1 MANALEH
8 LLVEDA
14 LPAVV
19 ITLNRPDKL
28 NALSIGLMREL
39 TTELERQGE
48 RDEVAV
54 IVLRGAGRAFSAG
67 HDLKELV
74 ARTLDEERST
84 FETCERLM
92 AVVQSVPQPVIA
104 AVHGIAT
111 AAGCQLVATCDLAV
125 AASDARFVTNGI
137 RNGIFCYTP
146 MVPVSR
152 SIGRKRALEM
162 VLTGNF
168 IDAETAER
176 WGLVN
181 RVVPPE
187 QLDAA
192 VMELAAAIGSLSQ
205 VAVRTGKAAFYQQV
219 DLPQEAAYGLM
230 TEAIACNAL
239 GEDAQE
245 GMSAFLEKRKP
256 NWRQGKGGQ
265 PLPSGTPPERNDS
278 VSEETTQTAG
288 VNPA

>member
-1 MANALEH
+1 MAVALEH
-8 LLVEDA
+8 LVVEDA

-28 NALSIGLMREL
+28 NALSTALMGEL
-39 TTELERQGE
+39 TAELERQGE
-48 RDEVAV
+48 REEVGV

-74 ARTLDEERST
+74 DRSLDEERSI
-84 FETCERLM
+84 FQACERLM

-104 AVHGIAT
+104 SVHGIAT
-111 AAGCQLVATCDLAV
+111 AAGCQLVAACDLAV
-125 AASDARFVTNGI
+125 ASSDARFATNGI

-152 SIGRKRALEM
+152 AIGRKRALEM

-168 IDAETAER
+168 IDAQTAER

-181 RVVPPE
+181 RVVPAD
-187 QLDAA
+187 QLDSA
-192 VMELAAAIGSLSQ
+192 VMELATQIGSLSS
-205 VAVRTGKAAFYQQV
+205 VAVRTGKAAFYEQV
-219 DLPQEAAYGLM
+219 DLTQEAAYGLM

-239 GEDAQE
+239 SEDAQE

-256 NWRQGKGGQ
+256 TWKG
-265 PLPSGTPPERNDS
+265 R
-278 VSEETTQTAG
+278 
-288 VNPA
+288 

>member
-1 MANALEH
+1 MAVALEN
-8 LLVEDA
+8 LVVEDA

-28 NALSIGLMREL
+28 NALSLALMREL
-39 TTELERQGE
+39 TAELERQGE

-74 ARTLDEERST
+74 DRSLEEERSI
-84 FETCERLM
+84 FQTCERLM
-92 AVVQSVPQPVIA
+92 AVVQALPQPVIA
-104 AVHGIAT
+104 SVHGIAT
-111 AAGCQLVATCDLAV
+111 AAGCQLVAACDLAV
-125 AASDARFVTNGI
+125 ASAEARFATNGI

-152 SIGRKRALEM
+152 AIGRKRALEM

-168 IDAETAER
+168 IDAQTAEK

-181 RVVPPE
+181 RVVPADE
-187 QLDAA
+187 LDAT
-192 VMELAAAIGSLSQ
+192 VMELANQIGSLSP
-205 VAVRTGKAAFYQQV
+205 VAVRTGKAAFYEQI
-219 DLPQEAAYGLM
+219 DLPQVAAYGLM

-239 GEDAQE
+239 TEDAQE

-256 NWRQGKGGQ
+256 TWKG
-265 PLPSGTPPERNDS
+265 R
-278 VSEETTQTAG
+278 
-288 VNPA
+288 

>member
-1 MANALEH
+1 MAIALEN
-8 LLVEDA
+8 LVVEDA

-28 NALSIGLMREL
+28 NALSVGLMVEL
-39 TTELERQGE
+39 TAELERQAK

-54 IVLRGAGRAFSAG
+54 IILKGAGRAFSAG

-74 ARTLDEERST
+74 AKTLDEERST
-84 FETCERLM
+84 FATCERLM
-92 AVVQSVPQPVIA
+92 ATVQSVPQPVIA

-111 AAGCQLVATCDLAV
+111 AAGCQLVASCDLAV
-125 AASDARFVTNGI
+125 AASDARFATNGI

-152 SIGRKRALEM
+152 AIGRKRALEM

-181 RVVPPE
+181 RVVPPD

-192 VMELAAAIGSLSQ
+192 VMELATTIGSLSP

-219 DLPQEAAYGLM
+219 ELPQEAAYGLM

-239 GEDAQE
+239 SEDAQE

-256 NWRQGKGGQ
+256 TWKG
-265 PLPSGTPPERNDS
+265 R
-278 VSEETTQTAG
+278 
-288 VNPA
+288 